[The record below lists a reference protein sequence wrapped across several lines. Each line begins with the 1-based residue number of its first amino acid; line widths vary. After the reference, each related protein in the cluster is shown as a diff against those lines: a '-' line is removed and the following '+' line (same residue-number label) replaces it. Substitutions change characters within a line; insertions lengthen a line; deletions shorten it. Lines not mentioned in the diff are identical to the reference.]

1 MPIACVC
8 FVRLAAARRQNFVQ
22 LLMEDS
28 ELRNQLFET
37 HLKKVHTLAHA
48 SQFDLA
54 QSRPHL
60 QGSVP
65 FSLLIPF
72 YSHSPSLC
80 RCVTV
85 VDC

>member
-1 MPIACVC
+1 
-8 FVRLAAARRQNFVQ
+8 
-22 LLMEDS
+22 MEDS

-72 YSHSPSLC
+72 YSSFSLSMSLC
-80 RCVTV
+80 YCCRLLMLTP
-85 VDC
+85 